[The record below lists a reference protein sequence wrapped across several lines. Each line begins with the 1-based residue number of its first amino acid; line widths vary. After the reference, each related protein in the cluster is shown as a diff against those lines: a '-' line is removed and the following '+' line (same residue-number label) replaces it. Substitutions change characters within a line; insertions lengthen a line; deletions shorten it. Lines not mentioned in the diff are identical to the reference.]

1 MGRKERGR
9 AKAPPGREGAERNE
23 DVELLESILR
33 EGVART
39 ASDIHLKIGSY
50 PVYRVRG
57 TLIPWDDAPR
67 LDRDTMVML
76 TQGLLSEA
84 QCTSLHKNLQVDA
97 GYGHPELG
105 RFRVNVF
112 YQRGEL
118 QAALRLIP
126 PRVRQ
131 IRELNLP
138 PIIERIASERRG
150 LVLVTGTT
158 GSGKSTTLAAIID
171 HVNRSV
177 DRHIITVE
185 DPIEYVH
192 SDDKS
197 IVTQREI
204 GVDCVSFA
212 AGLKGAL
219 RQDPDVIL
227 VGEMRDLETIETAIL
242 AAETGHLVM
251 STLHTLDAAE
261 TITRVIQAFPDH
273 QRGQARLILASILK
287 GCISQRLVPRADGL
301 GMVPA
306 VEVMVSTGLVK
317 ECIMIPERTREI
329 RDAIARGY
337 TTYGMQTF
345 DQSLMALWREDL
357 ITFEEALAQ
366 STNPDDFALKARG
379 ISSTSDARWDD
390 FDKESGNASEEPIKV
405 DRF

>member
-1 MGRKERGR
+1 
-9 AKAPPGREGAERNE
+9 
-23 DVELLESILR
+23 VELHAILR
-33 EGVART
+33 EGVNRQ
-39 ASDIHLKIGSY
+39 ASDIHLKVGSY
-50 PVYRVRG
+50 PIFRVSG
-57 TLIPWDDAPR
+57 TLIPWEDASP
-67 LDRDTMVML
+67 LDREGLAAL
-76 TQGLLSEA
+76 TDELLDDSHR
-84 QCTSLHKNLQVDA
+84 QRLHERLQVDA

-112 YQRGEL
+112 HQRGEL

-131 IRELNLP
+131 IRDLNLP
-138 PIIERIASERRG
+138 PVVERIASERRG

-158 GSGKSTTLAAIID
+158 GSGKSTTLAAMID
-171 HVNRSV
+171 HVNRTGS
-177 DRHIITVE
+177 RHIITIE
-185 DPIEYVH
+185 DPIEYLH
-192 SDDKS
+192 KDDRS
-197 IVTQREI
+197 VVTQREI
-204 GVDCVSFA
+204 GADCVSFA

-261 TITRVIQAFPDH
+261 TITRVISAFPDH
-273 QRGQARLILASILK
+273 QQAQVRLILAGILK

-306 VEVMVSTGLVK
+306 VEVMVSTGLVR
-317 ECIMIPERTREI
+317 ECITLPERTREI

-345 DQSLMALWREDL
+345 DQSLMALWQDGL

-379 ISSTSDARWDD
+379 ISSTSDGRWSD
-390 FDKESGNASEEPIKV
+390 FDREGENGGSEPIKV

>member
-1 MGRKERGR
+1 VK
-9 AKAPPGREGAERNE
+9 
-23 DVELLESILR
+23 LEPILR
-33 EGVART
+33 EGVIRK
-39 ASDIHLKIGSY
+39 ASDIHLKADAHPIFRVSGS
-50 PVYRVRG
+50 
-57 TLIPWDDAPR
+57 LIPWTDAPR
-67 LDRDTMVML
+67 LDRDTLLAITQELL
-76 TQGLLSEA
+76 TDYHVQQLTKG
-84 QCTSLHKNLQVDA
+84 LQVDA

-112 YQRGEL
+112 YQRGEV

-126 PRVRQ
+126 PRVHQ

-138 PIIERIASERRG
+138 PVIERIASERRG

-158 GSGKSTTLAAIID
+158 GSGKSTSLAAMVD
-171 HVNRSV
+171 HINRTA
-177 DRHIITVE
+177 DRHIITIE
-185 DPIEYVH
+185 DPIEYLH
-192 SDDKS
+192 QDELS

-204 GVDCVSFA
+204 GPDCVSFA

-251 STLHTLDAAE
+251 STLHTLDATE
-261 TITRVIQAFPDH
+261 TITRVISAFPDH
-273 QRGQARLILASILK
+273 QRAQARLILASILK
-287 GCISQRLVPRADGL
+287 GCVSQRLVPRSDGH

-317 ECIMIPERTREI
+317 ECITLPERTREI

-345 DQSLMALWREDL
+345 DQSLMSLWREGL
-357 ITFEEALAQ
+357 ITFEEALVQ
-366 STNPDDFALKARG
+366 SSNPDDFALKARG
-379 ISSTSDARWDD
+379 ISSTSDSRWED
-390 FDKESGNASEEPIKV
+390 FDKEPGEAAEEPIKV

>member
-1 MGRKERGR
+1 
-9 AKAPPGREGAERNE
+9 
-23 DVELLESILR
+23 VELEAILR
-33 EGVART
+33 EGYTRQ
-39 ASDIHLKIGSY
+39 ASDIHLKIGA
-50 PVYRVRG
+50 PPIFRING
-57 TLIPWDDAPR
+57 TLVLWEEAGELDHDA
-67 LDRDTMVML
+67 LSVL
-76 TQGLLSEA
+76 TQELLSDS
-84 QCTSLHKNLQVDA
+84 QCRRLHKGLQVDA
-97 GYGHPELG
+97 GYGHPEFG

-112 YQRGEL
+112 YQRGGL

-126 PRVRQ
+126 PKVRQ

-138 PIIERIASERRG
+138 PVIERIAGERRG

-158 GSGKSTTLAAIID
+158 GSGKSTTLAAMID
-171 HVNRSV
+171 YINHQSS
-177 DRHIITVE
+177 RHIITVE
-185 DPIEYVH
+185 DPIEYLH
-192 SDDKS
+192 SDDRS
-197 IVTQREI
+197 VITQREI
-204 GVDCVSFA
+204 GADCVSFG

-227 VGEMRDLETIETAIL
+227 VGEMRDIETIETALL

-261 TITRVIQAFPDH
+261 TITRVIAAFPDH
-273 QRGQARLILASILK
+273 QRGQVRLILANILR

-306 VEVMVSTGLVK
+306 AEVMVSTGLVR
-317 ECIMIPERTREI
+317 ECITVPERTREI

-345 DQSLMALWREDL
+345 DQSLMSLWREGL

-366 STNPDDFALKARG
+366 ATNADDFALKARG
-379 ISSTSDARWDD
+379 ISSTSDSRWED
-390 FDKESGNASEEPIKV
+390 FDKEPGEVAEEPIKV